1 MSLRKAQKHMQ
12 RATELLDQSQLE
24 FGTGDKKPG
33 VETREM
39 KRQIKE
45 LEKQKKIRAKRP
57 KRCIRG
63 EFSPQ
68 IQGVCYMYSVYN
80 LVLRM
85 LLKDP
90 ALNSLKSVIRANKQ
104 LESGSVLRVG
114 RHTLEPEALILYD
127 SLEIYWTKKSLW
139 DRSPNRS
146 DCEEP
151 KLLPSLNI
159 PAYDIPAGTAG
170 QTEGGCAPNVLQAII
185 LSTKEHN
192 EL

>member
-1 MSLRKAQKHMQ
+1 MFLKKISDYLRKAQKHMQ

-24 FGTGDKKPG
+24 FGTGDNKPG

-39 KRQIKE
+39 KRKIEE
-45 LEKQKKIRAKRP
+45 LEKQKEKKKKRP

-80 LVLRM
+80 LVLRR

-90 ALNSLKSVIRANKQ
+90 ALNSLESVTRAKKQ
-104 LESGSVLRVG
+104 LESGGVLRVG
-114 RHTLEPEALILYD
+114 RHTLKPEALLLYD
-127 SLEIYWTKKSLW
+127 SLRIYWGRKSHR

-146 DCEEP
+146 DIE
-151 KLLPSLNI
+151 
-159 PAYDIPAGTAG
+159 D
-170 QTEGGCAPNVLQAII
+170 VLI
-185 LSTKEHN
+185 LKN
-192 EL
+192 QNYYLA